1 MNTFIYEKP
10 RTEGTQYT
18 IIAEDGS
25 IKIIRL
31 YHRLFEMAEV
41 QKLLNDHHF
50 KVENIYNNLKGEP
63 LTENS
68 ETYRTGRRP
77 CCPRTEASEPPA
89 MKLAGAYA

>member
-68 ETYRTGRRP
+68 ETYGIIARK
-77 CCPRTEASEPPA
+77 AK
-89 MKLAGAYA
+89 KL